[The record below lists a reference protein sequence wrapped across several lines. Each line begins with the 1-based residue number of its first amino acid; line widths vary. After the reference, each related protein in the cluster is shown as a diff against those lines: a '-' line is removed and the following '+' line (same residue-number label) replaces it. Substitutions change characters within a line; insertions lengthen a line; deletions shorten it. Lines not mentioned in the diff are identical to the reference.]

1 MVTRREILK
10 VLALA
15 GPAEAGRYL
24 WGDSFVA
31 SGLSRTLQ
39 AAASI
44 EFGYAAI
51 TWDKDYMGAIDE
63 VAAVGFRGIQLR
75 TGDGLLDRFGDKPEA
90 LKALL
95 AEKRLAF
102 PVFSSG
108 NLAIEPE
115 REQEMFDLHL
125 SHAKFLRAAGGQYL
139 QVIDER
145 PKGRAVV
152 AGDYKRLGGLLTEL
166 SKRVRDAG
174 VTLVYHPHMNSTGEK
189 PAELAAIL
197 EAANPRSV
205 RVLFDVAHYQQ
216 GGGDPAAA
224 IREYHEWIE
233 VLHVKDVRPTGSG
246 RAGGSGGYQ
255 WVELG
260 RGRVNLPAVFAALDA
275 VSFKRWAIVELD
287 KVPDPGRTPRE
298 SAEMNRR
305 YLSEVLHA
313 M

>member
-1 MVTRREILK
+1 MVTRRQVIHT
-10 VLALA
+10 LAM
-15 GPAEAGRYL
+15 P
-24 WGDSFVA
+24 FVVSA
-31 SGLSRTLQ
+31 FGRTLDG
-39 AAASI
+39 AAQMQ
-44 EFGYAAI
+44 FGYAAI
-51 TWDKDYMGAIDE
+51 TWDKNYMGAIDE
-63 VAAVGFRGIQLR
+63 IAAVGFRGIQLR
-75 TGDGLLDRFGDKPEA
+75 TGDGLLDRFGAQPEA
-90 LKALL
+90 LKTLL
-95 AEKRLAF
+95 AEKKLAF

-108 NLAIEPE
+108 DLSIDPA

-125 SHAKFLRAAGGQYL
+125 SHAKFLHAAGGQYL
-139 QVIDER
+139 QVIDVR
-145 PKGRAVV
+145 PKGRPVV
-152 AGDYKRLGGLLTEL
+152 ADDYRRLGRLLTEL
-166 SKRVRDAG
+166 AKRVRDVG

-189 PAELAAIL
+189 PPELVAIL
-197 EAANPRSV
+197 EAADPRAV

-246 RAGGSGGYQ
+246 GYQ

-260 RGRVNLPAVFAALDA
+260 RGRVNLPAVFAALNA
-275 VSFKRWAIVELD
+275 VSFKGWAIVELD

-305 YLSEVLHA
+305 YLTDVLHV